1 MILIIKSDYNS
12 KAMNLE
18 LYMLK
23 YNYKMQKEIVMS
35 NEISLSLIQSVV
47 DSQKDLIV
55 IFHDNR
61 EILINKAFK
70 KFVGVSSLEQ
80 YREDFGPFINNFVPH
95 PSYFNA
101 DFIESDESWFDAI
114 LRKPKLEQMV
124 SMMNSTSDPHAF
136 AVEIDTNTP
145 EYTIVNFNDITQTL
159 IKRIMIENERNID
172 KKSGAYAKDY
182 FLQVAQSYQEAAVFN
197 EKIICTIFININ
209 VSQENSEGEFVEFLK
224 ASTRQDDMIVRWGS
238 DKFLI
243 VFLSDS
249 ELNAI
254 LMLKKLEE
262 IMEKKGDKSLSY
274 DLSLHTQVEGESI
287 DSVIKKAAS

>member
-1 MILIIKSDYNS
+1 
-12 KAMNLE
+12 
-18 LYMLK
+18 ML
-23 YNYKMQKEIVMS
+23 
-35 NEISLSLIQSVV
+35 NETSLSLVQSVV

-55 IFHDNR
+55 IFR
-61 EILINKAFK
+61 ENKEVLVNKAFK

-101 DFIESDESWFDAI
+101 DYIESGESWFDAI
-114 LRKPKLEQMV
+114 LRKPKLDQMV
-124 SMMNSTSDPHAF
+124 SMMSSTTDPHAF

-172 KKSGAYAKDY
+172 KKSGAYAKEY

-197 EKIICTIFININ
+197 EKIVCSIFVNIN
-209 VSQENSEGEFVEFLK
+209 LCEENSASEFVEFLK
-224 ASTRQDDMIVRWGS
+224 ASTRQDDMIVRWGV

-243 VFLSDS
+243 VFLVDS
-249 ELNAI
+249 VFNAE

-262 IMEKKGDKSLSY
+262 IMKKRSSDDLSCELSLSA
-274 DLSLHTQVEGESI
+274 QKENESI
-287 DSVIKKAAS
+287 NSVIKRATS